1 MLHDKIHYILF
12 IETHARLLRLNT
24 FDDSPLL
31 PDPNVFIYAVSL
43 RNSFMFCLWESG
55 FWSGYFKP
63 RCFSYYSVLNLIL
76 SASFR
81 LFIPYVTYKLLR
93 MKPHMLIVLCCV
105 ALSQRHNV
113 LYDPPGLRCR
123 TTSLLRLRWL
133 SINAAYYYLS
143 CSVSCPSIR
152 WQVATR

>member
-81 LFIPYVTYKLLR
+81 LWLRCFIYVTYKLF
-93 MKPHMLIVLCCV
+93 KSKATHICCA
-105 ALSQRHNV
+105 ALHRV
-113 LYDPPGLRCR
+113 
-123 TTSLLRLRWL
+123 
-133 SINAAYYYLS
+133 
-143 CSVSCPSIR
+143 
-152 WQVATR
+152 VATEQRIVRPTRIARTHDNMMTVHQRSK